1 MNTKQEIHK
10 KIDTLFLNLINSLVS
25 LVRSSKSNTLSY
37 IEDINSL
44 EFMSS
49 IELSS
54 KAIEDIMEIVYN
66 LKIEALK
73 RSDVISKK
81 TLEEGEKQLKL
92 KNKEKELM
100 MSEKIETFNSLSNL
114 KSEIKNSKFYTVSIS
129 KDMLYDYFNV
139 SL

>member
-10 KIDTLFLNLINSLVS
+10 KIDTLFLNLINSCVS

>member
-10 KIDTLFLNLINSLVS
+10 KIDNLFLNLINSCVS
-25 LVRSSKSNTLSY
+25 LVKSSKSNTISY

-44 EFMSS
+44 EFTSS

-100 MSEKIETFNSLSNL
+100 MSEKIETFNSISNL
-114 KSEIKNSKFYTVSIS
+114 KSEIKSSKFYIVSVS
-129 KDMLYDYFNV
+129 KDMIYDYFNV

>member
-129 KDMLYDYFNV
+129 KDMLYDYFDV